1 MKPLAIMYDRTP
13 AVVAKVLGTIAEPTF
28 GRALG
33 SGAKGKGQSENR
45 PVVRIVRCARFLLDP
60 DNLVASSK
68 FIIDRLVE
76 SGAIPGD
83 TEADI
88 RLEVSQIQVTAPKEV
103 GTSVRVFY
111 P

>member
-1 MKPLAIMYDRTP
+1 MYDRTP

-33 SGAKGKGQSENR
+33 TGARRTGQSENR
-45 PVVRIVRCARFLLDP
+45 PAVRIVRCARLLLDP
-60 DNLVASSK
+60 DNLVASAK
-68 FIIDRLVE
+68 FLVDRLVE

-83 TEADI
+83 SEADI
-88 RLEVSQIQVTAPKEV
+88 RLEVSQIQVAQAKEV
-103 GTSVRVFY
+103 GTSVRIIY